1 MIRAV
6 IDTNVWV
13 SGLLSSRG
21 APAQIVDLAL
31 AGRII
36 PVVAPAILDECEE
49 VLLRRELDLPPG
61 DVRAVLS
68 YLRLPGEHVIHVDPG
83 IPERVCS
90 DPDDD
95 VFLSVATAGNADY
108 LVTGN
113 PKHFPRSP
121 WRGVRIVS
129 PASFLKVA
137 LEEE

>member
-31 AGRII
+31 AGQII
-36 PVVAPAILDECEE
+36 PVVAPAIIAECEK
-49 VLLRRELDLPPG
+49 VLMRPELDLPPG
-61 DVRAVLS
+61 DVRTVLS
-68 YLRLPGEHVIHVDPG
+68 YLRLPGEHVIHTDPG
-83 IPERVCS
+83 TPERVCS

-95 VFLSVATAGNADY
+95 VFLSVAIAGNADY
-108 LVTGN
+108 LVTSS

-129 PASFLKVA
+129 PTSFLKVA
-137 LEEE
+137 LAE

>member
-21 APAQIVDLAL
+21 APAQIVDLVL

-36 PVVAPAILDECEE
+36 PVVASAILDECED
-49 VLLRRELDLPPG
+49 VLLRPELGLPPG
-61 DVRAVLS
+61 DVRTVLS
-68 YLRLPGEHVIHVDPG
+68 YLKLPGEHVIHVDPG
-83 IPERVCS
+83 TPDRVCS

-95 VFLSVATAGNADY
+95 VFLSVAIAGNADY

-113 PKHFPRSP
+113 LKHFPRSP

-129 PASFLKVA
+129 PTSLLRVA
-137 LEEE
+137 LAE